1 MHVYTP
7 IPTNTHVHHSVPHCP
22 LRCTFGEL
30 QILSKTHFESLPPP
44 HPHPLPSSHLPP
56 PSLPPPS
63 PHPIPL
69 SPSICFFP
77 KWTTHIQ
84 KLGYF
89 IIVLVSL
96 RKLQNGL
103 GFTCRS
109 QEAGSEESSTVG
121 VWNFSDPSTKV
132 NCNCVK
138 SVVLLCLMSF
148 PASPTFCPSPWIRG

>member
-1 MHVYTP
+1 MYTHP
-7 IPTNTHVHHSVPHCP
+7 YLQTHMCTIQFPTAHSDAHLVNYRYSQK
-22 LRCTFGEL
+22 LT
-30 QILSKTHFESLPPP
+30 LSLFLPRTPTP
-44 HPHPLPSSHLPP
+44 CLALTCHPP
-56 PSLPPPS
+56 PSPPS